1 MINQQLLDYV
11 RQQLAAGVSKE
22 EISKS
27 LIAAGWQASDVNEV
41 LNQITAQHSS
51 APLSKTNPIPT
62 QIPVNVRRF
71 ERLMYIALSLGLAM
85 SAIQIIISREIS
97 SFSALIIMMLIPVGS
112 YAIAASLVWLA
123 ARRRKNLARWA
134 LGILFGVYVFYIPL
148 ITFDTPLVILVT
160 VIFTIKIL
168 FSLPSIFLASFAML
182 WPLVLLVLRTT
193 VLILGSIAI
202 YYVFS
207 STANAW
213 FTLPK
218 YSESIAPPGA

>member
-11 RQQLAAGVSKE
+11 RQQLATGVSKE

-27 LIAAGWQASDVNEV
+27 LIAAGWQASDVNEA
-41 LNQITAQHSS
+41 LNQVTAQRSS
-51 APLSKTNPIPT
+51 APLSKTNLIPT

-85 SAIQIIISREIS
+85 SAIQITISREIS
-97 SFSALIIMMLIPVGS
+97 SFSALIMMLIPVGS
-112 YAIAASLVWLA
+112 YTITASLVWLA
-123 ARRRKNLARWA
+123 AHRRKNWARWA
-134 LGILFGVYVFYIPL
+134 LGILFRVYVFYIPL

-182 WPLVLLVLRTT
+182 WPLVLLVLRTA

>member
-27 LIAAGWQASDVNEV
+27 LIAAGWQASDVNEA
-41 LNQITAQHSS
+41 LNQITVQRSS

-71 ERLMYIALSLGLAM
+71 ECLMYIALSLGLAM

-112 YAIAASLVWLA
+112 YAITASLVWLA

-134 LGILFGVYVFYIPL
+134 LGILFGAYVFYIPS
-148 ITFDTPLVILVT
+148 FA
-160 VIFTIKIL
+160 F
-168 FSLPSIFLASFAML
+168 IFLINISFSSLSVSFASFATL
-182 WPLVLLVLRTT
+182 WPLVLFTAT
-193 VLILGSIAI
+193 LILESIAI